1 MIELPQTFL
10 DMPRWWT
17 DGKAWLEGLPAAV
30 QAQCEAWDLRVDGE
44 LAHGSNAIAVP
55 VERDGESLILRM
67 SPPGAEVLDQV
78 RALRWWD
85 GRGMVRLY
93 DADSRPRGDA
103 PRATGR
109 TAEHPSRRGGSRGD
123 GSANAAKLA
132 VPAPADAHSTAQIAA
147 NRSAQ
152 LEDQWNALGRPFDQR
167 FLAAALKVAPALA
180 RSTAE
185 SAVNGDLHA
194 DQVLRG
200 TREAWLAVDP
210 VLYRGDIEHDLARIL
225 WTRVDEMADAA
236 EIVGHFDTIVTEAV
250 LDREYARDWVV
261 FRTVDYWLWGL
272 NVGLTEDPIRCHR
285 VLTAFLD

>member
-30 QAQCEAWDLRVDGE
+30 QAQCETWDLRVDGE

-67 SPPGAEVLDQV
+67 SPPGAEVVDQV

-93 DADSRPRGDA
+93 DADAGRGAMLLERLGEPLSTRPVGEA
-103 PRATGR
+103 VAVMGR
-109 TAEHPSRRGGSRGD
+109 LMRR
-123 GSANAAKLA
+123 LA

-147 NRSAQ
+147 HRSAQ
-152 LEDQWNALGRPFDQR
+152 FEDQWNALGRPFDQR
-167 FLAAALKVAPALA
+167 FLAAALDVAPALA

-200 TREAWLAVDP
+200 TREEWLAVDP

-236 EIVGHFDTIVTEAV
+236 EIVGHFDTVVTEAV
-250 LDREYARDWVV
+250 VDREYARDWVV

-272 NVGLTEDPIRCHR
+272 NVGLTEDPPRCHR

>member
-30 QAQCEAWDLRVDGE
+30 QAQCEAWNLQVDGE

-78 RALRWWD
+78 RALQWWD
-85 GRGMVRLY
+85 GRGTVRLY
-93 DADSRPRGDA
+93 DADAGRGAMLLERLGEPLSTRPVGEA
-103 PRATGR
+103 VAVMGR
-109 TAEHPSRRGGSRGD
+109 LMRR
-123 GSANAAKLA
+123 LA

-147 NRSAQ
+147 DRGAQ

-167 FLAAALKVAPALA
+167 FLAAALEVAPALA

-236 EIVGHFDTIVTEAV
+236 EIVGHFDTVVSEAV

-272 NVGLTEDPIRCHR
+272 NVGLTEDPPRCQR

>member
-93 DADSRPRGDA
+93 DADAGRGAMLLERLGEPLSTRPVGEA
-103 PRATGR
+103 VAVMGR
-109 TAEHPSRRGGSRGD
+109 LMRR
-123 GSANAAKLA
+123 LA

>member
-17 DGKAWLEGLPAAV
+17 EGKAWLEGLPDAV
-30 QAQCEAWDLRVDGE
+30 QAQCEAWNLRVDGE

-67 SPPGAEVLDQV
+67 SPPGAEVVDQV

-93 DADSRPRGDA
+93 DADAGRGAMLLERLGEPLSTRPVGEA
-103 PRATGR
+103 VAVMGR
-109 TAEHPSRRGGSRGD
+109 LMRR
-123 GSANAAKLA
+123 LA

-152 LEDQWNALGRPFDQR
+152 LEDQWNDLGRPFDRR
-167 FLAAALKVAPALA
+167 FLAAALEVAPALA

-236 EIVGHFDTIVTEAV
+236 EIVEHFDTVVTEAA

-272 NVGLTEDPIRCHR
+272 NVGLTEDPPRCRR
-285 VLTAFLD
+285 VLIAFLD

>member
-17 DGKAWLEGLPAAV
+17 EGKAWLEGLPDAV
-30 QAQCEAWDLRVDGE
+30 QAQCEAWNLRVDGE

-67 SPPGAEVLDQV
+67 SPPGAEVVDQV

-93 DADSRPRGDA
+93 DADAGRGAMLLERLGEPLSTRPVGEA
-103 PRATGR
+103 VAVMGR
-109 TAEHPSRRGGSRGD
+109 LMRR
-123 GSANAAKLA
+123 LA

-152 LEDQWNALGRPFDQR
+152 LEDQWSDLGRPFDRR
-167 FLAAALKVAPALA
+167 FLAAALEVAPALA

-236 EIVGHFDTIVTEAV
+236 EIVEHFDTVVTEAA

-272 NVGLTEDPIRCHR
+272 NVGLTEDPPRCRR

>member
-17 DGKAWLEGLPAAV
+17 EGKAWLEGLPHAV
-30 QAQCEAWDLRVDGE
+30 QDQCEAWNLRVDGE

-93 DADSRPRGDA
+93 DADAGRGAMLLERLGEPLSTRPVGEA
-103 PRATGR
+103 VAVMGR
-109 TAEHPSRRGGSRGD
+109 LMRR
-123 GSANAAKLA
+123 LA

-167 FLAAALKVAPALA
+167 FLAAALEVAPALA

-236 EIVGHFDTIVTEAV
+236 EIVEHFDTVVTEAA

-272 NVGLTEDPIRCHR
+272 NVGLTEDPPRCRR